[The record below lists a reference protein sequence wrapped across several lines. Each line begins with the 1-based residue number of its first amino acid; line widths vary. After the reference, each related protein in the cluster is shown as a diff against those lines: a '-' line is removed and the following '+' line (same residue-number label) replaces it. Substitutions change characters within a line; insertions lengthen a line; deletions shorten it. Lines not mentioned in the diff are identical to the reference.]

1 MTQTPRHL
9 IAKTQKRLTINC
21 SQNMNHEAM
30 YWYRQDPGLGL
41 RLIYFSRS
49 VELFETGDVPDGYSV
64 TRKEKGKFPLTLEW
78 SSTNQTAVYLCAS
91 SLTTALHSQLLLAQ
105 KGQPESKQAP
115 PSGGPPTGRE
125 KSRHHQRP
133 PDAPAQR
140 TLSSAAPLQ

>member
-1 MTQTPRHL
+1 
-9 IAKTQKRLTINC
+9 
-21 SQNMNHEAM
+21 M

-91 SLTTALHSQLLLAQ
+91 SLTTALHSQLLSAQ

-115 PSGGPPTGRE
+115 HSGGPPTGRE
-125 KSRHHQRP
+125 KSRHHQRRCP
-133 PDAPAQR
+133 GSEDSEQCSP
-140 TLSSAAPLQ
+140 SAVSPLLTCCTRELVKV